1 MPSETDYKKSF
12 RASYGGWTSA
22 VEPGRGSDTGAADLL
37 VLVGQR
43 IVPVE
48 LKLGH
53 MQDNGFV
60 AFHNPGIRASQ
71 VQWHWSLAQAGGFS
85 LLAAGEWDYGRKE
98 WRTFFFW
105 GENLADWR
113 NGLVP
118 IGEATPEILNEYIA
132 YMLRA
137 FGN

>member
-1 MPSETDYKKSF
+1 LPSENDFKKAF
-12 RASYGGWTSA
+12 RASFGGWTSA

-43 IVPVE
+43 IVPIE

-53 MQDNGFV
+53 MHPDGRV
-60 AFHNPGIRASQ
+60 TFHSPGIRPAQ

-85 LLAAGEWDYGRKE
+85 LLAAGEWDYRAKA
-98 WRTFFFW
+98 WCSHFFW

-113 NGLVP
+113 NGMVP
-118 IGEATPEILNEYIA
+118 IADCGMDRLSETVEGLVRN
-132 YMLRA
+132 
-137 FGN
+137 FGT